1 MARHAARKK
10 SAPARLLAWAIL
22 AAAVA
27 VACLAYAVVARG
39 VFRADTDSASTASP
53 AQTAS
58 SAASASPANGSLV
71 RQAVPSPQASA
82 SSAENGSNA
91 ASAAS
96 AADQAALDALKQRLQ
111 SQIAGYSG
119 TYGVAVID
127 LSAPGQPGFEL
138 NNQQLPA
145 ASLIKLAVL
154 NAVYAH
160 EADGSLQPSSAV
172 DSLLKQMI
180 TVSSN
185 EATNSLVSL
194 LGNGNF
200 AAGEAAVNAASASS
214 RLTGFALDR
223 KLGITGYSGANDN
236 YAEPAGCAKELQ
248 MIYNGTLVSKEA
260 SQQMINLLLAQTR
273 RSKIPAGVPAGVPV
287 GNKTGENTGIEH
299 DAAVVYGSKTGGHDY
314 VLVVMTKSA
323 SNAVAN
329 IGAISSTVYQALG
342 KAH

>member
-39 VFRADTDSASTASP
+39 VLRADTDSASTASP

-71 RQAVPSPQASA
+71 RQAVPSPRASA
-82 SSAENGSNA
+82 SSAANGST
-91 ASAAS
+91 AAS

-160 EADGSLQPSSAV
+160 EADGSLRPSNAV

-260 SQQMINLLLAQTR
+260 SQQMMNLLLAQTR